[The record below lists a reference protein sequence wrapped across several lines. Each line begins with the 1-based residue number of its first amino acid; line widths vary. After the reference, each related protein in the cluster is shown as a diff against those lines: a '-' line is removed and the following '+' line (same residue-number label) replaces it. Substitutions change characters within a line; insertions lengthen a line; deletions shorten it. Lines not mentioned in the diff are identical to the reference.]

1 MSGIYKNRDGGGAT
15 MHEVW
20 IVGAKRTPIGDLLG
34 KLKDVSAVDLGVTAV
49 TAALGQAGVSPAEV
63 QELACGQI
71 YKAGAKGNPGRQVQL
86 KCGMPVEGYAC
97 TIDQQCGSGMKAFE
111 IASQSIMLGKSD
123 VAVAVGIESMSQAPY
138 LLKGAR
144 EGYRM
149 GNGEVLDSMLYD
161 GLVCAIMGYHMGNT
175 AENLAQKYNITR
187 QEQDELALLSHQR
200 AVKAIQ
206 GGFFDAEIVPVT
218 IETRKGPVIV
228 DRDEHPRAD
237 VTLEKLSAM
246 KPAFKKD
253 GTVTAGNASGVNDGA
268 AALVLVSAEK
278 GKALGLKPMAKLRS
292 TANFGVP
299 PEVMG
304 IGPAYAVPKAIA
316 LAGLTAADIG
326 YYEINEAF
334 AAQFLAVN
342 RELKLSMEQVNAN
355 GSGIGLGHPVGCTA
369 ARIIVSLIYE
379 MQRRDTRFGLASLC
393 VGGGPAIGTVIEKM

>member
-1 MSGIYKNRDGGGAT
+1 

-20 IVGAKRTPIGDLLG
+20 IVGAKRTPIGDFLG

-49 TAALGQAGVSPAEV
+49 NAALEQSGVAASQV
-63 QELACGQI
+63 QELTCGQI

-149 GNGEVLDSMLYD
+149 GNGEMLDSMLYD
-161 GLVCAIMGYHMGNT
+161 GLICAIMGYHMGNT
-175 AENLAQKYNITR
+175 AENLAQKYNISR
-187 QEQDELALLSHQR
+187 QEQDELALISHQR
-200 AVKAIQ
+200 AIRAIQ
-206 GGFFDAEIVPVT
+206 AGTFDAEIVPVT
-218 IETRKGPVIV
+218 IQSRKGPVIV
-228 DRDEHPRAD
+228 NTDEHPRAD
-237 VTLEKLSAM
+237 VSMEKLSAM
-246 KPAFKKD
+246 KPAVKKD

-278 GKALGLKPMAKLRS
+278 GKELGLKPMAKLRA
-292 TANFGVP
+292 TANFGVA

-304 IGPAYAVPKAIA
+304 IGPAFAAPKAIA

-379 MQRRDTRFGLASLC
+379 MQRRDVRFGLASLC

>member
-1 MSGIYKNRDGGGAT
+1 

-20 IVGAKRTPIGDLLG
+20 IVGAKRTPIGDFLG

-49 TAALGQAGVSPAEV
+49 NAALEQSGVAASQV
-63 QELACGQI
+63 QELTCGQI

-149 GNGEVLDSMLYD
+149 GNGEMLDSMLYD
-161 GLVCAIMGYHMGNT
+161 GLICAIMGYHMGNT
-175 AENLAQKYNITR
+175 AENLAQKYNISR
-187 QEQDELALLSHQR
+187 QEQDELALISHQR
-200 AVKAIQ
+200 AIRAIQ
-206 GGFFDAEIVPVT
+206 AGTFDAEIVPVT
-218 IETRKGPVIV
+218 IQSRKGPVIINT
-228 DRDEHPRAD
+228 DEHPRAD
-237 VTLEKLSAM
+237 VSMEKLSAM

-278 GKALGLKPMAKLRS
+278 GKELGLKPMAKMRS

-299 PEVMG
+299 PEIMG
-304 IGPAYAVPKAIA
+304 LGPAYAVPKAIS

-379 MQRRDTRFGLASLC
+379 MQRRDVRFGLASLC

>member
-1 MSGIYKNRDGGGAT
+1 MQ
-15 MHEVW
+15 EVW
-20 IVGAKRTPIGDLLG
+20 IVGAKRTPIGDFLG

-49 TAALGQAGVSPAEV
+49 NAALAQAAIAPAQV

-71 YKAGAKGNPGRQVQL
+71 YKAGAKGNPGRQIQL

-97 TIDQQCGSGMKAFE
+97 TVDQQCGSGMKAFE
-111 IASQSIMLGKSD
+111 IVSQSIMLGKSD
-123 VAVAVGIESMSQAPY
+123 IGVAVGIESMSQAPY

-149 GNGEVLDSMLYD
+149 GNGEIVDSMLYD
-161 GLVCAIMGYHMGNT
+161 GLVCAMMGYHMGLT
-175 AENLAQKYNITR
+175 AENLAQQYQIGR

-200 AVKAIQ
+200 AIRAIQ
-206 GGFFDAEIVPVT
+206 DGTFDAEIVPVT
-218 IETRKGPVIV
+218 IETRKGPVVIGQ
-228 DRDEHPRAD
+228 DEHPRAD
-237 VTLEKLSAM
+237 VSLEKLAAM

-268 AALVLVSAEK
+268 AALVLVSAQK
-278 GKALGLKPMAKLRS
+278 GKELGLKPLAKLRS
-292 TANFGVP
+292 TANYGVP
-299 PEVMG
+299 PEIMG
-304 IGPAYAVPKAIA
+304 IGPAYAIPKAIK
-316 LAGLTAADIG
+316 LAGLTPDDIG

-342 RELKLSMEQVNAN
+342 RELKLDLAKVNAN

-379 MQRRDTRFGLASLC
+379 MQRRNVQYGLASLC

>member
-1 MSGIYKNRDGGGAT
+1 MQ
-15 MHEVW
+15 EVW
-20 IVGAKRTPIGDLLG
+20 IVGAKRTPIGDFLG
-34 KLKDVSAVDLGVTAV
+34 KLKDVSAVELGVIAV
-49 TAALGQAGVSPAEV
+49 NAALEQAGVAAADV
-63 QELACGQI
+63 QELTCGQI
-71 YKAGAKGNPGRQVQL
+71 YKAGAKGNPGRQIQL
-86 KCGMPVEGYAC
+86 KCGMSTESYAC

-123 VAVAVGIESMSQAPY
+123 IAVAVGIESMTQAPY

-144 EGYRM
+144 EGHRM
-149 GNGEVLDSMLYD
+149 GNGEMLDSMLSD
-161 GLVCAIMGYHMGNT
+161 GLICAIMGYHMGNT
-175 AENLAQKYNITR
+175 AENLAQKYNISR
-187 QEQDELALLSHQR
+187 EEQDELALLSHQR
-200 AVKAIQ
+200 AIKAIKD
-206 GGFFDAEIVPVT
+206 GVFKEEIVPVT
-218 IETRKGPVIV
+218 IQTRKGPVIV
-228 DRDEHPRAD
+228 DTDEHPRAD
-237 VTLEKLSAM
+237 VSLEKLAAM

-316 LAGLTAADIG
+316 LAGLTADDIG

-342 RELKLSMEQVNAN
+342 RELKLSMDKVNGN

-379 MQRRDTRFGLASLC
+379 MHRRDVRYGLASLC

>member
-1 MSGIYKNRDGGGAT
+1 MQ
-15 MHEVW
+15 EVW
-20 IVGAKRTPIGDLLG
+20 IVGAKRTPIGDFLG
-34 KLKDVSAVDLGVTAV
+34 KLKDVSAVELGVIAV
-49 TAALGQAGVSPAEV
+49 NAALEQAGVAAADV
-63 QELACGQI
+63 QELTCGQI
-71 YKAGAKGNPGRQVQL
+71 YKAGAKGNPGRQIQL
-86 KCGMPVEGYAC
+86 KCGMSTESYAC

-123 VAVAVGIESMSQAPY
+123 IAVAVGIESMTQAPY

-144 EGYRM
+144 EGHRM
-149 GNGEVLDSMLYD
+149 GNGEMLDSMLSD
-161 GLVCAIMGYHMGNT
+161 GLICAIMGYHMGNT
-175 AENLAQKYNITR
+175 AENLAQKYNISR
-187 QEQDELALLSHQR
+187 EEQDELALLSHQR
-200 AVKAIQ
+200 AIKAIKD
-206 GGFFDAEIVPVT
+206 GVFKEEIVPVT
-218 IETRKGPVIV
+218 IQTRKGPVIV
-228 DRDEHPRAD
+228 DTDEHPRAD
-237 VTLEKLSAM
+237 VSLEKLAAM

-316 LAGLTAADIG
+316 LAGLTADDIG

-342 RELKLSMEQVNAN
+342 RELKLSMDKVNGN

-379 MQRRDTRFGLASLC
+379 MQRRDVRYGLASLC

>member
-1 MSGIYKNRDGGGAT
+1 MN
-15 MHEVW
+15 EVW

-34 KLKDVSAVDLGVTAV
+34 KLKDISAVDLGVTAV
-49 TAALGQAGVSPAEV
+49 TAALEQAGVAPGQV
-63 QELACGQI
+63 QEVACGQI
-71 YKAGAKGNPGRQVQL
+71 YKAGAKGNPGRQLQL
-86 KCGMPVEGYAC
+86 KCGMPLESFAC
-97 TIDQQCGSGMKAFE
+97 TVDQQCGSGMKAFE
-111 IASQSIMLGKSD
+111 IACQSIQLGKTD
-123 VAVAVGIESMSQAPY
+123 VAVAVGIESMTQAPY
-138 LLKGAR
+138 VLKGAR

-149 GNGEVLDSMLYD
+149 GNGEILDSMLYD
-161 GLVCAIMGYHMGNT
+161 GLVCAIMGYHMGLT
-175 AENLAQKYNITR
+175 AENLAQKYNISR

-200 AVKAIQ
+200 AVQAIQ
-206 GGFFDAEIVPVT
+206 AGTFKQEIVPVK
-218 IETRKGPVIV
+218 IETRKGTVLV
-228 DRDEHPRAD
+228 DTDEHPRAD
-237 VTLEKLSAM
+237 VTIEKLAAM

-278 GKALGLKPMAKLRS
+278 GKSLGLKPLAKMRS
-292 TANFGVP
+292 TANFGVA

-304 IGPAYAVPKAIA
+304 IGPAFAVPRAIA

-342 RELKLSMEQVNAN
+342 RELKLDMDKVNAN

-379 MQRRDTRFGLASLC
+379 MQRRDVRYGLASLC

>member
-1 MSGIYKNRDGGGAT
+1 MR
-15 MHEVW
+15 EVW
-20 IVGAKRTPIGDLLG
+20 IVGAKRTPIGDFLG
-34 KLKDVSAVDLGVTAV
+34 KIKDVSAVDLGVTAV
-49 TAALGQAGVSPAEV
+49 NAALAQAKVAPSQL

-71 YKAGAKGNPGRQVQL
+71 YKAGAKGNPGRQIQL
-86 KCGMPVEGYAC
+86 KCGMTVEGYAC

-111 IASQSIMLGKSD
+111 IVSQSIMLGKSD
-123 VAVAVGIESMSQAPY
+123 IAVAVGIESMSQAPY

-149 GNGEVLDSMLYD
+149 GNGEIIDSMLYD
-161 GLVCAIMGYHMGNT
+161 GLICAMMGYHMGLT
-175 AENLAQKYNITR
+175 AENLAEKYQISR

-200 AVKAIQ
+200 ATRAIQ
-206 GGFFDAEIVPVT
+206 NGIFDAEIVPVT
-218 IETRKGPVIV
+218 IETKKGPVVISQ
-228 DRDEHPRAD
+228 DEHPRAD
-237 VTLEKLSAM
+237 ISFEKLATM

-268 AALVLVSAEK
+268 AALVLVSADK
-278 GKALGLKPMAKLRS
+278 GKELGLNPLARLRS

-299 PEVMG
+299 PEIMG
-304 IGPAYAVPKAIA
+304 IGPAYAVPKAIQ
-316 LAGLTAADIG
+316 LAGLAPEDIG
-326 YYEINEAF
+326 YYEINEAL

-342 RELKLSMEQVNAN
+342 RELNLDMAKVNAN

-379 MQRRDTRFGLASLC
+379 MQRRDVRFGLASLC

>member
-1 MSGIYKNRDGGGAT
+1 K
-15 MHEVW
+15 EVW
-20 IVGAKRTPIGDLLG
+20 IVGAKRTPIGDFLG
-34 KLKDVSAVDLGVTAV
+34 NLKDVSAVDLGVTAV
-49 TAALGQAGVSPAEV
+49 KSALAQAGISATQV
-63 QELACGQI
+63 QEVACGQI

-86 KCGMPVEGYAC
+86 KCSMPVEGYAC

-111 IASQSIMLGKSD
+111 IASQSIMLGKTD

-149 GNGEVLDSMLYD
+149 GNGEILDSMLHD
-161 GLVCAIMGYHMGNT
+161 GLVCAMIGYHMGNT

-200 AVKAIQ
+200 AIKAIQ
-206 GGFFDAEIVPVT
+206 SGIFQAEIAPVT
-218 IETRKGPVIV
+218 IETRKGPVTV
-228 DRDEHPRAD
+228 DTDEHPRSD
-237 VTLEKLSAM
+237 ITLEKLSAM

-278 GKALGLKPMAKLRS
+278 GKELGIKPLAKLRA
-292 TANFGVP
+292 TANFGVA
-299 PEVMG
+299 PEIMG
-304 IGPAYAVPKAIA
+304 IGPAFAVPKAIV
-316 LAGLTAADIG
+316 LAGLMATDIG

-342 RELKLSMEQVNAN
+342 RELKLRMDQVNAN

-379 MQRRDTRFGLASLC
+379 MQRRDVRFGLASLC

>member
-1 MSGIYKNRDGGGAT
+1 MQ
-15 MHEVW
+15 EVW
-20 IVGAKRTPIGDLLG
+20 IVGAKRTPIGDFLG
-34 KLKDVSAVDLGVTAV
+34 KLKDVSAVELGVIAV
-49 TAALGQAGVSPAEV
+49 NAALEQAGVAAADV
-63 QELACGQI
+63 QELTCGQI
-71 YKAGAKGNPGRQVQL
+71 YKAGAKGNPGRQIQL
-86 KCGMPVEGYAC
+86 KCGMSTESYAC

-123 VAVAVGIESMSQAPY
+123 IAVAVGIESMTQAPY

-144 EGYRM
+144 EGHRM
-149 GNGEVLDSMLYD
+149 GNGEMLDSMLSD
-161 GLVCAIMGYHMGNT
+161 GLICAIMGYHMGNT
-175 AENLAQKYNITR
+175 AENLAQKYNISR
-187 QEQDELALLSHQR
+187 EEQDELALLSHQR
-200 AVKAIQ
+200 AIKAIKD
-206 GGFFDAEIVPVT
+206 GVFKEEIVPVT
-218 IETRKGPVIV
+218 IQTRKGPVVV
-228 DRDEHPRAD
+228 DTDEHPRAD
-237 VTLEKLSAM
+237 VSLEKLAAM

-304 IGPAYAVPKAIA
+304 IGPAYAIPKAIA
-316 LAGLTAADIG
+316 LAGLTADDIG

-342 RELKLSMEQVNAN
+342 RELKLSMDKVNGN

-379 MQRRDTRFGLASLC
+379 MQRRDVRYGLASLC

>member
-1 MSGIYKNRDGGGAT
+1 MR
-15 MHEVW
+15 EVW
-20 IVGAKRTPIGDLLG
+20 IVGAKRTPIGDFLG

-49 TAALGQAGVSPAEV
+49 NAALAQAEVAPSQV

-71 YKAGAKGNPGRQVQL
+71 YKAGAKGNPGRQIQL

-111 IASQSIMLGKSD
+111 IVSQSILLGKSD
-123 VAVAVGIESMSQAPY
+123 IAVAVGIESMSQAPY

-149 GNGEVLDSMLYD
+149 GNGEILDSMLYD
-161 GLVCAIMGYHMGNT
+161 GLVCAVMGYHMGLT
-175 AENLAQKYNITR
+175 AENLAQKYQISR

-200 AVKAIQ
+200 AIRAIQ
-206 GGFFDAEIVPVT
+206 AGVFSAEIVPVT
-218 IETRKGPVIV
+218 LETRKGAVTI
-228 DRDEHPRAD
+228 DTDEHPRAD
-237 VTLEKLSAM
+237 VTFEKLAAM
-246 KPAFKKD
+246 KPAFRKD

-268 AALVLVSAEK
+268 AALVLVSADK
-278 GKALGLKPMAKLRS
+278 GKELGLKPLAKLRS

-299 PEVMG
+299 PEIMG
-304 IGPAYAVPKAIA
+304 IGPAYAVPKAIK

-342 RELKLSMEQVNAN
+342 RELNLDMEKVNAN

-369 ARIIVSLIYE
+369 ARILVSLIYE
-379 MQRRDTRFGLASLC
+379 MQRRDVRFGLASLC